1 MKFLFIPFLICCF
14 TTCFS
19 QIETI
24 SKDSIYAAFKQIAS
38 EVITEKNYTRIPIQ
52 DLDERLNSKISED
65 VNSRF
70 RSFIAITGSVL
81 GILALVFGGIIA
93 SRQRDRFKG
102 LTAELKSEVINELR
116 PEIEKQTELFYL
128 KNYEKKMNDLKESL
142 TNEMKRVSDS
152 LDAINVQIP
161 DIRKSF
167 VQARV
172 ESIQNDR
179 NNKQVTTPL
188 FVELKELLADAEE
201 LKDTVLI
208 SKVLNE
214 LSYVSFYLRKDREL
228 EPIMSKYLERVDL
241 DIEATAWI
249 NTAIVT
255 LYAYQATGDINEKE
269 KTLKY
274 INQALKK
281 IPDYGEAFALKIE
294 LLMSEYDKTID
305 PKEKQRLKEET
316 INLIQFV
323 NRSAIAA
330 SETLARFNRIQTS
343 KAKSI
348 YIDMALTMF
357 AKEFEEMK
365 KVGTGKDPLDGE
377 VEVPG
382 LN

>member
-1 MKFLFIPFLICCF
+1 
-14 TTCFS
+14 
-19 QIETI
+19 
-24 SKDSIYAAFKQIAS
+24 
-38 EVITEKNYTRIPIQ
+38 
-52 DLDERLNSKISED
+52 
-65 VNSRF
+65 
-70 RSFIAITGSVL
+70 
-81 GILALVFGGIIA
+81 
-93 SRQRDRFKG
+93 
-102 LTAELKSEVINELR
+102 
-116 PEIEKQTELFYL
+116 
-128 KNYEKKMNDLKESL
+128 
-142 TNEMKRVSDS
+142 
-152 LDAINVQIP
+152 
-161 DIRKSF
+161 
-167 VQARV
+167 V